1 MSKYPNFD
9 DQQDMLK
16 EPTMSYNESVNHAT
30 PVSGMSTREKLK
42 ASTMSVDEYFDEL
55 INQVRHDTPLASP
68 KNDASQEDLLHAIEQ
83 DPELTL
89 KPSVIEADGSEAID
103 LETFR
108 ADLHKMVG
116 TMSSRERALDRD
128 MTPEELYAIISEEI
142 DDIYANG

>member
-55 INQVRHDTPLASP
+55 INQVRQDYA
-68 KNDASQEDLLHAIEQ
+68 AI
-83 DPELTL
+83 
-89 KPSVIEADGSEAID
+89 
-103 LETFR
+103 
-108 ADLHKMVG
+108 
-116 TMSSRERALDRD
+116 
-128 MTPEELYAIISEEI
+128 
-142 DDIYANG
+142 